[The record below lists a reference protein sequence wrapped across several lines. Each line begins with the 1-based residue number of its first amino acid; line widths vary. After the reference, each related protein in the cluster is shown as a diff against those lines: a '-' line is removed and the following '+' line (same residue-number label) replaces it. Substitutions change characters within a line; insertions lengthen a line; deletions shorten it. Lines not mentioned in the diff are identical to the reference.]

1 MEGSRVCTRQMRLDG
16 RGWTTGQRRELAA
29 WAAYLRLAAHLTA
42 SSLGQG
48 ARVCLLATIS
58 KGQQRK
64 GLRAGERS
72 TKGGVACSCMPFSA
86 LPTSPLLSV
95 YFVNSCRPYSRAAL
109 PITALYGRPGCR
121 AHSSP
126 LVTETPRLQYPARP
140 RCVFVFGLPSLS
152 HSPLPNTALHTTQTF
167 EVPAEVASSTSR
179 SQDGRGSTR

>member
-1 MEGSRVCTRQMRLDG
+1 MRLG
-16 RGWTTGQRRELAA
+16 ERAKARVGS

-109 PITALYGRPGCR
+109 PITVLYGRPGCR

-167 EVPAEVASSTSR
+167 EVPAEVASSTSS